1 MRCHHSSS
9 PPPLGTDQPGAGQFM
24 LISLA
29 LLLTG
34 HDHQTGPAV
43 VPAVFHVSVAS
54 VTAFF
59 FFFGQ
64 FVILFAFCLFFV
76 LFCLFPFLFLLL
88 FLSFSLLSIC
98 SFRHWAHLARLHV
111 LHANWSECTHSSVE
125 LHYLYCH
132 YHYISI
138 WPFLHFYT
146 ISIWR
151 CRVRRFSRQ
160 PEWFLLLSPCG
171 SLLPRSP
178 TLSLSRFPLTGH
190 TWRQEPIWLQV
201 GSENGCLRPI
211 EVKSKAMLVAL
222 YYYHYSFYC

>member
-178 TLSLSRFPLTGH
+178 TLSLAFHSLATHDAKNP
-190 TWRQEPIWLQV
+190 
-201 GSENGCLRPI
+201 SGCKWAQRTVVCVQL
-211 EVKSKAMLVAL
+211 KSSPKQ
-222 YYYHYSFYC
+222 C

>member
-64 FVILFAFCLFFV
+64 FVILFAFCLFCFV
-76 LFCLFPFLFLLL
+76 
-88 FLSFSLLSIC
+88 LSFSFSFSSSFSFFFVVVNLQLSPLSPLGTIACVACQLERVHTQFSGVALPLLSL
-98 SFRHWAHLARLHV
+98 SLYFHLA
-111 LHANWSECTHSSVE
+111 
-125 LHYLYCH
+125 
-132 YHYISI
+132 IS
-138 WPFLHFYT
+138 PFLYHFYLT
-146 ISIWR
+146 LPSAPVLAAARVISTALPLWL
-151 CRVRRFSRQ
+151 
-160 PEWFLLLSPCG
+160 PSP
-171 SLLPRSP
+171 SLPN
-178 TLSLSRFPLTGH
+178 SLSRFPLTGH
-190 TWRQEPIWLQV
+190 T
-201 GSENGCLRPI
+201 
-211 EVKSKAMLVAL
+211 
-222 YYYHYSFYC
+222 